1 MQYSGAASIAYSVA
15 FRILHNPGRSSR
27 SSGWLAAKAQACG
40 VQADRE
46 RFAQLDAEKTGRAAK
61 TVYRDKEKGTRLEG
75 GAEELQALQEAKK
88 PKHEKPS
95 WGGGIAQV
103 CPFLCGQLATVHV
116 ILIVCQ
122 LCSFNFGKVTP
133 W

>member
-1 MQYSGAASIAYSVA
+1 MGGEAET
-15 FRILHNPGRSSR
+15 
-27 SSGWLAAKAQACG
+27 WC

-61 TVYRDKEKGTRLEG
+61 TVYRDKEMGTRLEG
-75 GAEELQALQEAKK
+75 GAEELQALNEAKK

-103 CPFLCGQLATVHV
+103 HSSACAKSLLCMCLR
-116 ILIVCQ
+116 
-122 LCSFNFGKVTP
+122 
-133 W
+133 

>member
-1 MQYSGAASIAYSVA
+1 M
-15 FRILHNPGRSSR
+15 IL
-27 SSGWLAAKAQACG
+27 AQHKLCL

-61 TVYRDKEKGTRLEG
+61 TVYRDKEMGTRLEG
-75 GAEELQALQEAKK
+75 GAEELQALNEAKK

-103 CPFLCGQLATVHV
+103 
-116 ILIVCQ
+116 
-122 LCSFNFGKVTP
+122 
-133 W
+133 

>member
-1 MQYSGAASIAYSVA
+1 MLSTDTC
-15 FRILHNPGRSSR
+15 L
-27 SSGWLAAKAQACG
+27 

-61 TVYRDKEKGTRLEG
+61 TVYRDKEMGTRLEG
-75 GAEELQALQEAKK
+75 GAEELHALNEAKK

-103 CPFLCGQLATVHV
+103 CCSARAKSLLC
-116 ILIVCQ
+116 
-122 LCSFNFGKVTP
+122 LCCR
-133 W
+133 WDHMC